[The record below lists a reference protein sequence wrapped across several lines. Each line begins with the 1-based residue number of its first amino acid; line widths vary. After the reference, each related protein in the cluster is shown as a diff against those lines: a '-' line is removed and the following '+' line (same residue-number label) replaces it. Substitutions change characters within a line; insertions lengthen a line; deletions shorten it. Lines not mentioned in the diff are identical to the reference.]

1 MSQDLSYI
9 KKELEKCEEI
19 EDPFELKKGDIVKYI
34 TLVDGSEF
42 FYDGGK
48 YSGMTDNAICIN
60 CKNKTENITISY
72 FSKEGKPLYNTRFF
86 VLNKEC
92 IPGKEKNEYEKI
104 IKNQQKIIEVLTK
117 KNKILEKKINHS
129 SF

>member
-92 IPGKEKNEYEKI
+92 IPGKEKNEYEM
-104 IKNQQKIIEVLTK
+104 
-117 KNKILEKKINHS
+117 NKLLSYVH
-129 SF
+129 F